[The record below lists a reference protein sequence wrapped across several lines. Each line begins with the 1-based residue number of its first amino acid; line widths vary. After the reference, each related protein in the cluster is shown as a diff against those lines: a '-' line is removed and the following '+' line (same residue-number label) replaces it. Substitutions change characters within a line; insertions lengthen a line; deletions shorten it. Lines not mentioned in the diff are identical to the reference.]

1 MDPDLIPGGGTKI
14 PQATWYGKKKQQKN
28 KQAECRAMPSTTLF
42 MGFPGAYD
50 KMPCVILDTLIC
62 ITWSRSYLWEESK
75 GQDLETTELGCL

>member
-1 MDPDLIPGGGTKI
+1 
-14 PQATWYGKKKQQKN
+14 
-28 KQAECRAMPSTTLF
+28 MPSTTLF